1 MNYYAFCPFCL
12 IAKVLKKT
20 EKEKTKKI
28 KFDITM
34 LGNRVAIPP
43 DIENVDKRTCTPSIN
58 IVVNQALTLMASMVS
73 RDIYVR
79 KEFLSKQPIL
89 SFSRRKIFL

>member
-1 MNYYAFCPFCL
+1 MQYSNKSILYDQHSVVNYYAFSPFCL

-20 EKEKTKKI
+20 EKEKTKF

-34 LGNRVAIPP
+34 QANRVAIPP

-58 IVVNQALTLMASMVS
+58 IVVNQALTLMM
-73 RDIYVR
+73 
-79 KEFLSKQPIL
+79 
-89 SFSRRKIFL
+89 